1 MLKDVP
7 AAGGS
12 QKTAGHVAEMGSC
25 LATLMSVP

>member
-12 QKTAGHVAEMGSC
+12 QKIARHVAGMGSC